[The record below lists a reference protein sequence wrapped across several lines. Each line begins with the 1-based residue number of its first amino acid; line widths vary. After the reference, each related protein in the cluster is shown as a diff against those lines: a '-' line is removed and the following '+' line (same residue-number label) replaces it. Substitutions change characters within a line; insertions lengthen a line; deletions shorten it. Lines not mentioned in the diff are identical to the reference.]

1 MTEMV
6 GITTTQ
12 LVWNTVERMFTTT
25 NPARIMEL
33 RFMLQNTKKG
43 GKKMMDHILK
53 IEGIA
58 NNLATV
64 GEKINNIDN
73 KTCIF

>member
-1 MTEMV
+1 MTEIV

-12 LVWNTVERMFTTT
+12 LVWNTLERMCTTT

-33 RFMLQNTKKG
+33 RFMLQKTKKG
-43 GKKMMDHILK
+43 GKKTMDHILK

-58 NNLATV
+58 NNLATI
-64 GEKINNIDN
+64 GEKINDIENL
-73 KTCIF
+73 F